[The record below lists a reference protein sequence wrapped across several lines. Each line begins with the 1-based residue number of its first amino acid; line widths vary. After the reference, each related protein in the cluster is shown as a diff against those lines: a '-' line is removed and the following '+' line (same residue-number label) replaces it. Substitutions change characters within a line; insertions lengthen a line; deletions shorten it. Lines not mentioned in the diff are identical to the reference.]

1 MAAQAQT
8 EEIGDATNLV
18 VVLAGTLCEK
28 AEELLR
34 QGLHTA
40 DVIAGYPPC
49 TRGQILSQ
57 SPTDAASSR
66 WHLYGS

>member
-1 MAAQAQT
+1 MNQVAHPAAKLVAMAAQAQT

-40 DVIAGYPPC
+40 DVIAGYLPW
-49 TRGQILSQ
+49 RRVEGKS
-57 SPTDAASSR
+57 
-66 WHLYGS
+66 